1 MPKAVASHQQPTSPG
16 SPGTASVDE
25 RTRMNPPLNG
35 GTVSPRPRAGGISP
49 ASVPGSAMARS
60 AKLLRAHAF
69 DTWPPELDADLK
81 TTLASKRHERE
92 AIDLIRG
99 FHPEIPESLIWARI
113 VYLGLSDRIRSPYR
127 KHIWS
132 QEDDNIL
139 WRDYGRSRNAS
150 HNAIEEILRRH
161 PEWSRDSVVWRAHVL
176 GLSWTGRVAHQRW
189 SPALDHRLL
198 SLTGCPLDTI
208 SRRLN
213 RSKKSIQARLRR
225 LGFASDFFGGFKTK
239 DLILD
244 LRITGTTVV
253 RWARLGWIKRKAGRV
268 SEDSLRQL
276 CRNHPEEI
284 PFETLN
290 REVQNWLKLSMDY
303 GRGSSPVSP
312 KPPSKESDSPRVRL
326 NRSAEAE

>member
-1 MPKAVASHQQPTSPG
+1 
-16 SPGTASVDE
+16 
-25 RTRMNPPLNG
+25 
-35 GTVSPRPRAGGISP
+35 
-49 ASVPGSAMARS
+49 MARS

-81 TTLASKRHERE
+81 KTLASKRHERE
-92 AIDLIRG
+92 TVELIRG
-99 FHPEIPESLIWARI
+99 FHPGISENLIWARI
-113 VYLGLSDRIRSPYR
+113 VYLGLSERIRSPYR

-150 HNAIEEILRRH
+150 HHAIEEILRRH

-176 GLSWTGRVAHQRW
+176 GLSRNEQAPHQRW

-198 SLTGCPLDTI
+198 SLMGYPLDTI
-208 SRRLN
+208 SHRLN
-213 RSKKSIQARLRR
+213 RSRKSIQARLRR
-225 LGFASDFFGGFKTK
+225 LGFTSDFFGGFKTK

-253 RWARLGWIKRKAGRV
+253 RWTRLGWIKRKAGRV
-268 SEDSLRQL
+268 SEESLRLL
-276 CRNHPEEI
+276 CRNHPEDI

-303 GRGSSPVSP
+303 GRGSSSVSP
-312 KPPSKESDSPRVRL
+312 KPPAKVSDSPRVKL
-326 NRSAEAE
+326 NRSAEAG